1 MQLSITKGYEGS
13 DDEERVKDVRL
24 EGEESQAHVGEDEVL
39 RQEVQQLEKLKL
51 GQRERKKKKKRRE
64 EFPVVTI
71 CTHSLTGPRQI
82 EAKRRLVQKAAALIT
97 FTGGGKKEKKH
108 FLTTISEIF
117 AANAGTICS

>member
-51 GQRERKKKKKRRE
+51 GQREKKKEEKRRVSCGYNLHAFADRASPDRGE
-64 EFPVVTI
+64 ETI
-71 CTHSLTGPRQI
+71 SAESCSSYHIYG
-82 EAKRRLVQKAAALIT
+82 RRKNR
-97 FTGGGKKEKKH
+97 KKH